1 MPSRLA
7 ARTDGQDTVTA
18 TQYEAFMLHGE
29 RFCVGDAAFVMPDA
43 FGMPY
48 EMPKQVRY
56 SSFVAN
62 LSIYDRGP
70 RFMQTSKKVVLDRDP
85 DRKILSDG
93 RFVVVEGASNSIVP
107 KNSPESKLLIGWAH
121 RRQT

>member
-7 ARTDGQDTVTA
+7 ARTDGGDAVAA

-48 EMPKQVRY
+48 EMPKQVR
-56 SSFVAN
+56 
-62 LSIYDRGP
+62 
-70 RFMQTSKKVVLDRDP
+70 
-85 DRKILSDG
+85 
-93 RFVVVEGASNSIVP
+93 
-107 KNSPESKLLIGWAH
+107 
-121 RRQT
+121 

>member
-48 EMPKQVRY
+48 EMPKQVSY
-56 SSFVAN
+56 FNA
-62 LSIYDRGP
+62 
-70 RFMQTSKKVVLDRDP
+70 VVYVTLHC
-85 DRKILSDG
+85 
-93 RFVVVEGASNSIVP
+93 SN
-107 KNSPESKLLIGWAH
+107 A
-121 RRQT
+121 

>member
-1 MPSRLA
+1 MRSSPASASLPSRLICS
-7 ARTDGQDTVTA
+7 RSDGGDAVAA

-56 SSFVAN
+56 SSF
-62 LSIYDRGP
+62 IP
-70 RFMQTSKKVVLDRDP
+70 
-85 DRKILSDG
+85 
-93 RFVVVEGASNSIVP
+93 
-107 KNSPESKLLIGWAH
+107 
-121 RRQT
+121 